1 MLELCEGGEWEV
13 GVEGD
18 CLGRNALLIRRM
30 AELWILR
37 YSLNEELASVPSVL
51 RQGRRAV

>member
-13 GVEGD
+13 GVERD
-18 CLGRNALLIRRM
+18 CLGRNAPLIRRM

-51 RQGRRAV
+51 RQSRRAV